1 MQAAA
6 NDIILHPASGG
17 WFVSVKTNF
26 CETSWLPKMHGGTTG
41 AYNDDLNSASKSFAP
56 NNNKQL
62 KKKCQSWDLHG
73 TIIETH
79 DPTLSNFTA
88 TSHQLGIL
96 KAGPLCLNHSEITTS
111 AETTARSPHRASAG
125 QTYLGKSANYNH
137 SAHVVLY
144 ITIKYK

>member
-1 MQAAA
+1 M
-6 NDIILHPASGG
+6 
-17 WFVSVKTNF
+17 
-26 CETSWLPKMHGGTTG
+26 
-41 AYNDDLNSASKSFAP
+41 
-56 NNNKQL
+56 
-62 KKKCQSWDLHG
+62 G

-125 QTYLGKSANYNH
+125 LEGMVPHESGWCTQVVLLPPNLSWQIGKLHSD

-144 ITIKYK
+144 ITINL